1 MQFKIDT
8 KENYS
13 HITPLTDKI
22 DANLTGALAQKCSE
36 LAQTGKGNVLIDL
49 NNCKEADSTS
59 FNDLL
64 KLHEDVYSNAA
75 SIVFTGLQDD
85 ITKAFKQK
93 GIDTQLNIAPTI
105 AEAIDII
112 SMEML
117 ERDLF
122 DEES

>member
-8 KENYS
+8 KEIYS

-22 DANLTGALAQKCSE
+22 DANLTGALQQKYSE
-36 LAQTGKGNVLIDL
+36 LAQSGNSNVLIDL
-49 NNCKEADSTS
+49 SNCKEADSTS
-59 FNDLL
+59 FNELL
-64 KLHEDVYSNAA
+64 KLHEDVYSNAV
-75 SIVFTGLQDD
+75 SIVFTGLHDD
-85 ITKAFKQK
+85 ILKAFKQK
-93 GIDTQLNIAPTI
+93 SIDTQLNIVPTV

-122 DEES
+122 NEES